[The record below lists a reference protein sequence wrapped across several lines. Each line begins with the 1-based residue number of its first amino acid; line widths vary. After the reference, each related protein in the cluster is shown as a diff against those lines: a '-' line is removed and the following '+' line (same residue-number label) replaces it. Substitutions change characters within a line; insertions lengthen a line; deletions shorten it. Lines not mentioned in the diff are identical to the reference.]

1 MPERE
6 GTTVSVRAYALI
18 VATVLLVAGAAV
30 MIAPTHEGAVRCGD
44 GGFNTYSSGSAQHQ
58 EVLQDNTRELQG
70 YRVNR
75 GGADSIGARCESAMM
90 TRRYIAIPLLIVGV
104 LVALGAATVRASSLP
119 STNPE
124 APAP

>member
-1 MPERE
+1 M
-6 GTTVSVRAYALI
+6 SIRAYAFV
-18 VATVLLVAGAAV
+18 VAAVLLIAGAAV

-75 GGADSIGARCESAMM
+75 SSADSIGARCESAMM
-90 TRRYIAIPLLIVGV
+90 TRRYIAIPLFVVGV
-104 LVALGAATVRASSLP
+104 LTLLGAVAVRAPSASSMKP
-119 STNPE
+119 DS
-124 APAP
+124 PAP